1 MKKKVLITGGAG
13 FIGSHLADELLN
25 SGYEVRALDNLS
37 EQVHG
42 ENCTRPV
49 YLNPDVELQIG
60 DIRDKA
66 VVKKA
71 LEGVDMVVHFAAMVG
86 VGQSMY
92 QISDYVSVNNQGT
105 TILLECLIENPVQKL
120 LVASSMSIYG
130 EGL

>member
-25 SGYEVRALDNLS
+25 HGYEVRALDNLS

-42 ENCTRPV
+42 QNCTRPV

-71 LEGVDMVVHFAAMVG
+71 LENVDIVV
-86 VGQSMY
+86 
-92 QISDYVSVNNQGT
+92 
-105 TILLECLIENPVQKL
+105 LLLRW
-120 LVASSMSIYG
+120 LVLVRACTR
-130 EGL
+130 